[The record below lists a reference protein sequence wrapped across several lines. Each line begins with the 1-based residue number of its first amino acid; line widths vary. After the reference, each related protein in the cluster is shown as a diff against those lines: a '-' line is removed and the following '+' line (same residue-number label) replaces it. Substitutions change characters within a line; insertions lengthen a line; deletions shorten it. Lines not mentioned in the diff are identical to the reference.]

1 MNSVSHWTRSRVL
14 LAVPIL
20 LVVFAASISA
30 QVQTQATTTSG
41 TPTKQVKIE
50 SGEVVAVKGN
60 DLFVKMQ
67 MVPSATFPMCP
78 RAPKLR

>member
-1 MNSVSHWTRSRVL
+1 MNSGSRWTSSCVVPAVGL
-14 LAVPIL
+14 LCIA
-20 LVVFAASISA
+20 FAALTSA
-30 QVQTQATTTSG
+30 QVQTQTATTSG
-41 TPTKQVKIE
+41 TPTKEVKIE